1 MRVLAISGSLRR
13 GSLNTALLRAAG
25 GLLPPRSPS
34 RPLRRARQHPAL
46 RRGPRRRTPSPRP
59 SPPCATRS
67 RPPTRLLFATPEY
80 NASIPGQLKN
90 AVDWASRPF
99 PANALRGK
107 PAAVIGASTGIFGAV
122 WAQAELRKVLTTAG
136 ADVLDLELVIADAPA
151 AFDAEGRL
159 DDLVRA
165 DLGAVIANLHAAAV
179 ASLPAAGGDLAPA
192 RLSRRRRQSQVDTDA
207 RCAQLRAPDEPLE
220 PAGCPDGER
229 VAFEAPGIKS
239 SATASSR
246 VVDTDRE
253 EQAVTRDASAPGD
266 ARRK

>member
-1 MRVLAISGSLRR
+1 VTVRLLAISGSLRR

-25 GLLPPRSPS
+25 GLLPPGVRVVHLGDLASIP
-34 RPLRRARQHPAL
+34 PYDEDLDVHPVPAAVAAL
-46 RRGPRRRTPSPRP
+46 RHEITAADG
-59 SPPCATRS
+59 
-67 RPPTRLLFATPEY
+67 LLFATPEY

-99 PANALRGK
+99 PANALRGR

-192 RLSRRRRQSQVDTDA
+192 RLSSGDDSRRWIRTRVALSCVRPTSRSSRPGVRTGAGRLRGRRESN
-207 RCAQLRAPDEPLE
+207 RAPRRLLGWWIPTV
-220 PAGCPDGER
+220 R
-229 VAFEAPGIKS
+229 
-239 SATASSR
+239 SR
-246 VVDTDRE
+246 
-253 EQAVTRDASAPGD
+253 Q
-266 ARRK
+266 

>member
-1 MRVLAISGSLRR
+1 MRLLAISGSLRR

-25 GLLPPRSPS
+25 GLLPPGVRVVHLGDLASIP
-34 RPLRRARQHPAL
+34 PYDEDLDVHPVPAAVAAL
-46 RRGPRRRTPSPRP
+46 RHEITAADG
-59 SPPCATRS
+59 
-67 RPPTRLLFATPEY
+67 LLFATPEY

-99 PANALRGK
+99 PANALRGR

-192 RLSRRRRQSQVDTDA
+192 RLSRRRRPSQVDTDA

-220 PAGCPDGER
+220 PAGCQDGSGSPSR
-229 VAFEAPGIKS
+229 APGIKS

-253 EQAVTRDASAPGD
+253 EQAVTRDASARGD

>member
-1 MRVLAISGSLRR
+1 MRLLAISGSLRR
-13 GSLNTALLRAAG
+13 GSLNTALLRAAD
-25 GLLPPRSPS
+25 GLLPPGVRVVHLGGLASIP
-34 RPLRRARQHPAL
+34 PYDEDLDVHPVPAAVAAL
-46 RRGPRRRTPSPRP
+46 RHEITAADG
-59 SPPCATRS
+59 
-67 RPPTRLLFATPEY
+67 LLFATPEY

-136 ADVLDLELVIADAPA
+136 AHVLDRELAIADAPA

-179 ASLPAAGGDLAPA
+179 ASLPAAA
-192 RLSRRRRQSQVDTDA
+192 
-207 RCAQLRAPDEPLE
+207 
-220 PAGCPDGER
+220 
-229 VAFEAPGIKS
+229 
-239 SATASSR
+239 
-246 VVDTDRE
+246 
-253 EQAVTRDASAPGD
+253 
-266 ARRK
+266 